1 MLLLRSLLYF
11 VGSII
16 SLSLISLCG
25 LIFVFSSYP
34 TRQKFLSQWAIFCIW
49 WLKIT
54 LNITTNI
61 IGQENLK
68 KSPYIIISNHQSTW
82 ETLAF
87 QTIFP
92 AHTWVL
98 KRELLW
104 LPIFGWS
111 LALLKPIIINRGDK
125 LKAIKKVIK
134 QGADRLDKG
143 ISIVIFPEG
152 TRQPYK
158 RIGEYQNG
166 GSAIAKK
173 SGYDIVPVYHNAG
186 NLWPKGGFIKKP
198 GVITV
203 VIGEVISD
211 SSLTSSELTEKI
223 RNWTLEQEKSFEK
236 LTPRKHE

>member
-16 SLSLISLCG
+16 SLILISFFG
-25 LIFVFSSYP
+25 LFLVFSSYKI
-34 TRQKFLSQWAIFCIW
+34 RQKFLSQWAIFCIW

-54 LNITTNI
+54 LNIKTKVV
-61 IGQENLK
+61 GRENVL
-68 KSPYIIISNHQSTW
+68 KSPCIIVSNHQSTW

-104 LPIFGWS
+104 LPVFGWS
-111 LALLKPIIINRGDK
+111 LALLKPIVINRGDK
-125 LKAIKKVIK
+125 LNAIKKVIK
-134 QGADRLDKG
+134 QGADRLNKG
-143 ISIVIFPEG
+143 ISIVVYPEG

-158 RIGEYQNG
+158 KLGDYQSG

-173 SGYDIVPVYHNAG
+173 TGHSIVPVFHNAG
-186 NLWPKGGFIKKP
+186 KLWPKGSFIKRP
-198 GVITV
+198 GEITI
-203 VIGEVISD
+203 VIGKAIPQSNLRPSEV
-211 SSLTSSELTEKI
+211 TEKI
-223 RNWTLEQEKSFEK
+223 REWTLKQEKKFD
-236 LTPRKHE
+236 

>member
-173 SGYDIVPVYHNAG
+173 SGYDIVPVYHNSG

-223 RNWTLEQEKSFEK
+223 RNWTLEQEKSFE
-236 LTPRKHE
+236 

>member
-16 SLSLISLCG
+16 SLILISFSGLL
-25 LIFVFSSYP
+25 LIFASYS
-34 TRQKFLSQWAIFCIW
+34 TRQKYLSQWAIFCMW

-54 LNITTNI
+54 LNIKTNVIGRENI
-61 IGQENLK
+61 IN
-68 KSPYIIISNHQSTW
+68 SSCIIISNHQSTW

-104 LPIFGWS
+104 LPVFGWS
-111 LALLKPIIINRGDK
+111 LALLNPIIINRGEK
-125 LKAIKKVIK
+125 LNAIKKVIK
-134 QGADRLDKG
+134 QGADRLEKG
-143 ISIVIFPEG
+143 ISIVIYPEG

-158 RIGEYQNG
+158 KLGVYQNG

-173 SGYDIVPVYHNAG
+173 TGYSIVPVYHNAG
-186 NLWPKGGFIKKP
+186 KIWPKGSFIKKS

-203 VIGEVISD
+203 VIGEAISQ
-211 SSLTSSELTEKI
+211 SNLKPSEVTENI
-223 RNWTLEQEKSFEK
+223 RQWTLEQENKFN
-236 LTPRKHE
+236 

>member
-16 SLSLISLCG
+16 SLVLITLCG
-25 LIFVFSSYP
+25 LLFVFSGYS
-34 TRQKFLSQWAIFCIW
+34 TRQKFFSQWAIFCIW

-54 LNITTNI
+54 LNISMVV
-61 IGQENLK
+61 IGQQNIQN
-68 KSPYIIISNHQSTW
+68 SPCVIISNHQSTW
-82 ETLAF
+82 ESLAF

-98 KRELLW
+98 KKELLW

-158 RIGEYQNG
+158 HIGEYQNG
-166 GSAIAKK
+166 GSAISKK
-173 SGYDIVPVYHNAG
+173 SGYEIVPVYHNAG

-203 VIGEVISD
+203 VIGEAISD

-223 RNWTLEQEKSFEK
+223 RNWTLEQEKSFE
-236 LTPRKHE
+236 

>member
-16 SLSLISLCG
+16 SLILISFSGLL
-25 LIFVFSSYP
+25 LIFASYP
-34 TRQKFLSQWAIFCIW
+34 TRQKYLSQWAIFCMW

-54 LNITTNI
+54 LNIKTNVVGRENI
-61 IGQENLK
+61 IN
-68 KSPYIIISNHQSTW
+68 SSCIIISNHQSTW

-104 LPIFGWS
+104 LPVFGWS
-111 LALLKPIIINRGDK
+111 LALLNPIIINRGEK
-125 LKAIKKVIK
+125 LNAIKKVIK
-134 QGADRLDKG
+134 QGADRLEKG
-143 ISIVIFPEG
+143 ISIVIYPEG

-158 RIGEYQNG
+158 KLGVYQNG

-173 SGYDIVPVYHNAG
+173 TGYSIVPVYHNAG
-186 NLWPKGGFIKKP
+186 KIWPKGSFIKKP

-203 VIGEVISD
+203 VIGEAISQ
-211 SSLTSSELTEKI
+211 SNLKPSEVTENI
-223 RNWTLEQEKSFEK
+223 RQWTLEQESKFN
-236 LTPRKHE
+236 

>member
-16 SLSLISLCG
+16 SLILISFSGLL
-25 LIFVFSSYP
+25 LIFASYP

-54 LNITTNI
+54 LNIKTNVVGIENI
-61 IGQENLK
+61 INP
-68 KSPYIIISNHQSTW
+68 PYIIISNHQSTW

-104 LPIFGWS
+104 LPVFGWS
-111 LALLKPIIINRGDK
+111 LAFLNPIIINRGEK
-125 LKAIKKVIK
+125 INAMKKVIK
-134 QGADRLDKG
+134 QGADRLEKG
-143 ISIVIFPEG
+143 ISIVIYPEG

-158 RIGEYQNG
+158 KLGVYQNG

-173 SGYDIVPVYHNAG
+173 TGYSIVPVYHNAG
-186 NLWPKGGFIKKP
+186 KIWPKGSFIKKP
-198 GVITV
+198 GVITI
-203 VIGEVISD
+203 VIGEAISQ
-211 SSLTSSELTEKI
+211 SNLKPSEVTACLLYTSPS
-223 RNWTLEQEKSFEK
+223 
-236 LTPRKHE
+236 PRDRG

>member
-16 SLSLISLCG
+16 SLILITLCG
-25 LIFVFSSYP
+25 LFFVFSSYP

-49 WLKIT
+49 WLKVT
-54 LNITTNI
+54 LNITTKI
-61 IGQENLK
+61 IGQENVK
-68 KSPYIIISNHQSTW
+68 KSPCIIISNHQSTW

-98 KRELLW
+98 KQELLW

-111 LALLKPIIINRGDK
+111 LAMLKPIIINRGDK

-134 QGADRLDKG
+134 QGADRLNKG

-158 RIGEYQNG
+158 HLGEYQNG
-166 GSAIAKK
+166 GAAIAKK
-173 SGYDIVPVYHNAG
+173 SGYEIVPVYHNAG
-186 NLWPKGGFIKKP
+186 NLWPKGSFIKKP

-203 VIGEVISD
+203 IIGEVISD
-211 SSLTSSELTEKI
+211 SNLTSSEVTEKI
-223 RNWTLEQEKSFEK
+223 RNWTLEQEKAFE
-236 LTPRKHE
+236 

>member
-16 SLSLISLCG
+16 SLILISFSGLL
-25 LIFVFSSYP
+25 LIFASYS
-34 TRQKFLSQWAIFCIW
+34 TRQKFLSQWAIFCMW

-54 LNITTNI
+54 LNIKTKVVGRENI
-61 IGQENLK
+61 IN
-68 KSPYIIISNHQSTW
+68 SSCIIISNHQSTW

-104 LPIFGWS
+104 LPVFGWS
-111 LALLKPIIINRGDK
+111 LALLNPIIINRGEK
-125 LKAIKKVIK
+125 LNAIKKVIK
-134 QGADRLDKG
+134 QGADRLEKG
-143 ISIVIFPEG
+143 ISIVIYPEG

-158 RIGEYQNG
+158 KLGVYQNG

-173 SGYDIVPVYHNAG
+173 TGYSIVPVYHNAG
-186 NLWPKGGFIKKP
+186 KIWPKGSFIKKP

-203 VIGEVISD
+203 VIGEAISQ
-211 SSLTSSELTEKI
+211 SNLKPSEVTENI
-223 RNWTLEQEKSFEK
+223 RQWTLEQE
-236 LTPRKHE
+236 RKFN

>member
-16 SLSLISLCG
+16 SLILISFSGLL
-25 LIFVFSSYP
+25 LIFASYP

-54 LNITTNI
+54 LNIKTNVVGIENI
-61 IGQENLK
+61 INP
-68 KSPYIIISNHQSTW
+68 PYIIISNHQSTW

-104 LPIFGWS
+104 LPVFGWS
-111 LALLKPIIINRGDK
+111 LALLNPIIINRGEK
-125 LKAIKKVIK
+125 INAMKKVIK
-134 QGADRLDKG
+134 QGADRLEKG
-143 ISIVIFPEG
+143 ISIVIYPEG

-158 RIGEYQNG
+158 KLGVYQNG

-173 SGYDIVPVYHNAG
+173 TGYSIVPVYHNAG
-186 NLWPKGGFIKKP
+186 KIWPKGSFIKKP
-198 GVITV
+198 GVITI
-203 VIGEVISD
+203 VIGEAISQ
-211 SSLTSSELTEKI
+211 SNLKPSEVTENI
-223 RNWTLEQEKSFEK
+223 RQWALKQENKYN
-236 LTPRKHE
+236 